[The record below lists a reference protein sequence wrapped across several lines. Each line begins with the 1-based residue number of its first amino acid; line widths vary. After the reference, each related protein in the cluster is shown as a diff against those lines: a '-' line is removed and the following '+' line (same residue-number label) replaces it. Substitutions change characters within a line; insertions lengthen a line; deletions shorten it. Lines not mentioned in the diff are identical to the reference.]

1 LIFNLYPAVYNNLEA
16 TTGDIQFTSGGSDD
30 AISRLA
36 WGEIDF
42 ALVSSSIMRQDL
54 LTPPIT
60 AGQIYQLPLFAS
72 RFVLIYSLP
81 TMTSADLGIILD
93 YNTMSDIWMGR
104 ITNWNDPRIAA
115 LNPSLAA
122 QGRLINLNITRIA
135 ANSGDREI
143 EKIYFGTLNSKT
155 AGTKSA
161 YNLSRDSYNGM
172 FSTKQPLNHEPSL
185 SSHLYCHPNYL
196 SIPDGFYSTN

>member
-1 LIFNLYPAVYNNLEA
+1 LYPAVYNNLEA
-16 TTGDIQFTSGGSDD
+16 TTGEIHFSVQASDD
-30 AISRLA
+30 AITRLA
-36 WGEIDF
+36 WAEIDF

-54 LTPPIT
+54 LTPALT
-60 AGQIYQLPLFAS
+60 SGQVLQLPLFAS

-81 TMTSADLGIILD
+81 TLSETDTSIILD

-143 EKIYFGTLNSKT
+143 ETVY
-155 AGTKSA
+155 
-161 YNLSRDSYNGM
+161 
-172 FSTKQPLNHEPSL
+172 FSTLQHWTDGT
-185 SSHLYCHPNYL
+185 SSRYNISHDSNGGIL
-196 SIPDGFYSTN
+196 